1 MSHPDYFL
9 LGKILRPHGVK
20 GDVVIYLD
28 SDSLSRYKKMKLIYV
43 EQEGTLKEFDISKV
57 ISIKEHE
64 HTAVIHLVG
73 IEDINT
79 AEHYLKLDLYLPME
93 SLPKLR
99 GKKFYF
105 HEIIGFTIIDEKEGE
120 VGIISN
126 VYELPQHPV
135 GEFIRNEKAVLFP
148 LSEIFIQNIDRIEK
162 KIFVTIPEGLID
174 VYLQ

>member
-20 GDVVIYLD
+20 GDVVIYID

-43 EQEGTLKEFDISKV
+43 DVEGSLKEFDVSKV
-57 ISIKEHE
+57 ISIKELE

-73 IEDINT
+73 IDDINT
-79 AEHYLKLDLYLPME
+79 AENYLKLDLYQPLE

-105 HEIIGFTIIDEKEGE
+105 HEIIGFTIIDENEGE
-120 VGIISN
+120 VGVLTN

-135 GEFIRNEKAVLFP
+135 GEFIRDEKAVLFP
-148 LSEIFIQNIDRIEK
+148 LSETFINRIDRAGK
-162 KIFVTIPEGLID
+162 KIYVTIPEGLID
-174 VYLQ
+174 VYLS

>member
-1 MSHPDYFL
+1 MSHPEYFL

-20 GDVVIYLD
+20 GDVVVYLD

-43 EQEGTLKEFDISKV
+43 DVEGSLKEFDVSKV

-73 IEDINT
+73 VEDINA
-79 AEHYLKLDLYLPME
+79 AEHYLKLDLYQPLT

-105 HEIIGFTIIDEKEGE
+105 HEIIGFTIIDEKEGDLGE
-120 VGIISN
+120 VTN
-126 VYELPQHPV
+126 VYELPQHAV
-135 GEFIRNEKAVLFP
+135 GEFIKNEKAVLFP
-148 LSEIFIQNIDRIEK
+148 LSEIFISKIDRIEK
-162 KIFVTIPEGLID
+162 KIYVTIPEGLID